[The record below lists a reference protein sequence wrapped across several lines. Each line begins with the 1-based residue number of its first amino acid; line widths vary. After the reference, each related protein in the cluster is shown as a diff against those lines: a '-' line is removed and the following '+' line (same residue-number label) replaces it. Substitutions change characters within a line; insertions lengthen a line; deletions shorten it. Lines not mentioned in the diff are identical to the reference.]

1 MATLAEIRAKLQA
14 LDNKTNNNFTSDR
27 ANYPFWN
34 LQDGETCK
42 VRFLPDGNAENTFFW
57 VERQQIKIPFSGIKG
72 DDENKKVTVTVP
84 CVEMWGETCPVH
96 QEIRPWFKDP
106 SLEDTARTYWKKRSY
121 IFQGIVQES
130 PMAEEEVPENP
141 IRKFVIGSQIFKL
154 IKSSLMDPDFEY
166 LPTDYINGTDFLIAR
181 STKGSYADYS
191 TSKWARRES
200 ALTEQ
205 QLQDIET
212 HGLVDLSTYLP
223 EKPNAEQLTAI
234 FEMFEASVAGELY
247 DPERWAKYYKP
258 YGFEYNG
265 SANTASPAANKPSVT
280 VGTNTVRQQDEVQA
294 EADDSTNEPVST
306 ASASSTTGKSAQE
319 ILEMIR
325 NRK

>member
-42 VRFLPDGNAENTFFW
+42 VRFLPDGNEENTFFW

-141 IRKFVIGSQIFKL
+141 IRKFIIGSQIFKL

-212 HGLVDLSTYLP
+212 HGLVDLTTYLP

-258 YGFEYNG
+258 YGFEYKG
-265 SANTASPAANKPSVT
+265 SANAAPPAANKPSVT
-280 VGTNTVRQQDEVQA
+280 AGTNTVRQQDEVQA
-294 EADDSTNEPVST
+294 EADDSANEPVST